1 MKAETVFILIVAIL
15 IADFILE
22 RILSFLNYKS
32 LGKSVPDEL
41 KGTYDEEKYA
51 KQQKY
56 EKENI
61 RFSVISSVFSS
72 ILIFLMLFFDGFA
85 FVDSFARS
93 VSTDPVFSALIFFG
107 ILLISFDLIN
117 SPFEI
122 YDIFVI
128 EQKYGFNKTT
138 PLTYFLDKIK
148 GWLIGGIIG
157 GIILSLIVIFIQKFP
172 DTFWIFAWITITV
185 FMIFFTM
192 FYSSVIAPLFNKQT
206 PLEEGELKSGITAFA
221 QKAGFKLD
229 NIYVIDG
236 SKRTT
241 KANAYFSG
249 LFSKKR
255 IVLFDTLIKELT
267 PGQIIAVLAHEIGH
281 YKKKHTLMMI
291 LFSVIQT
298 GGLLFV
304 LSLFIGNSVLSSA
317 LGAEAHSIHM
327 AIIAFGILYVP
338 ISTITGIF
346 LNMLSRK
353 HEYEADNFASK
364 YFSAEELS
372 GALKKLAENNL
383 SNLTPHPLYVFF
395 HYSHPPIGERIRNLM
410 NRL

>member
-1 MKAETVFILIVAIL
+1 MLIS
-15 IADFILE
+15 ADFF
-22 RILSFLNYKS
+22 R
-32 LGKSVPDEL
+32 
-41 KGTYDEEKYA
+41 
-51 KQQKY
+51 
-56 EKENI
+56 
-61 RFSVISSVFSS
+61 
-72 ILIFLMLFFDGFA
+72 
-85 FVDSFARS
+85 
-93 VSTDPVFSALIFFG
+93 
-107 ILLISFDLIN
+107 
-117 SPFEI
+117 
-122 YDIFVI
+122 
-128 EQKYGFNKTT
+128 
-138 PLTYFLDKIK
+138 
-148 GWLIGGIIG
+148 
-157 GIILSLIVIFIQKFP
+157 
-172 DTFWIFAWITITV
+172 
-185 FMIFFTM
+185 
-192 FYSSVIAPLFNKQT
+192 
-206 PLEEGELKSGITAFA
+206 
-221 QKAGFKLD
+221 
-229 NIYVIDG
+229 
-236 SKRTT
+236 
-241 KANAYFSG
+241 
-249 LFSKKR
+249 KKR
-255 IVLFDTLIKELT
+255 IVLFDTLIKELA

-317 LGAEAHSIHM
+317 LGAETHSIHM

-410 NRL
+410 NRM

>member
-1 MKAETVFILIVAIL
+1 LRAETVFILIVAIL

-32 LGKSVPDEL
+32 LGQAVPDEL

-93 VSTDPVFSALIFFG
+93 ISADPVLSALIFFG
-107 ILLISFDLIN
+107 ILLITFDLIN

-172 DTFWIFAWITITV
+172 DTFWIFAWITITF

-221 QKAGFKLD
+221 QKTGFKLD

-317 LGAEAHSIHM
+317 LGAEVHSIHM

-346 LNMLSRK
+346 LNMFSRK
-353 HEYEADNFASK
+353 HEYEADNFAFK
-364 YFSAEELS
+364 YFSAEELA

-410 NRL
+410 NRM

>member
-1 MKAETVFILIVAIL
+1 MRAETVFILIVAIL

-32 LGKSVPDEL
+32 LGQAVPDEL

-93 VSTDPVFSALIFFG
+93 ISADPVLSALIFFG
-107 ILLISFDLIN
+107 ILLITFDLIN

-172 DTFWIFAWITITV
+172 DTFWIFAWITITF

-221 QKAGFKLD
+221 QKTGFKLD

-317 LGAEAHSIHM
+317 LGAEVHSIHM

-346 LNMLSRK
+346 LNMFSRK
-353 HEYEADNFASK
+353 HEYEADNFAFK
-364 YFSAEELS
+364 YFSAEELA

-383 SNLTPHPLYVFF
+383 
-395 HYSHPPIGERIRNLM
+395 
-410 NRL
+410 

>member
-1 MKAETVFILIVAIL
+1 LRAETVFILIVAIL

-32 LGKSVPDEL
+32 LGQAVPDEL

-93 VSTDPVFSALIFFG
+93 ISADPVLSALIFFG
-107 ILLISFDLIN
+107 ILLITFDLIN

-172 DTFWIFAWITITV
+172 DTFWIFAWITITF

-206 PLEEGELKSGITAFA
+206 PLEEGELKSGITSFA
-221 QKAGFKLD
+221 QKTGFKLD